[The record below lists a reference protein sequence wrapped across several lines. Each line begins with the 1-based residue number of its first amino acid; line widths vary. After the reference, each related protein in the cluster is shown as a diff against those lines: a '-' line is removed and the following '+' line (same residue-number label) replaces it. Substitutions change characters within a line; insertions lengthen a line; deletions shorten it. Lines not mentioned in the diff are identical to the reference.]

1 MAQETRNAALICT
14 ILTAAAAIGAG
25 LSIVM
30 KNPLPLIILML
41 PAVGYEVYR
50 TEGFYTKIASIAILA
65 VLILEAAIV
74 LGKFT
79 IDLTAILGERFRIG
93 RYRIPLGDVKIV
105 GPAVIMFLSF
115 MLFRR
120 AGGIYT
126 KWLAVVILAGA
137 AALIYV
143 LNPEIISLFKGQG
156 LQEGLRHIR

>member
-1 MAQETRNAALICT
+1 MAQETKNAALICI
-14 ILTAAAAIGAG
+14 ILTIAAAIGAG
-25 LSIVM
+25 LSIYL
-30 KNPLPLIILML
+30 KHPLPLVILLL

-65 VLILEAAIV
+65 ILLLELALV

-79 IDLTAILGERFRIG
+79 IDLTAFLGERFRIG
-93 RYRIPLGDVKIV
+93 RYQIPVGDVKIV
-105 GPAVIMFLSF
+105 GPAVIVFLSF

-120 AGGIYT
+120 TEGIYT
-126 KWLAVVILAGA
+126 RWLAIIILAGT

-143 LNPEIISLFKGQG
+143 LNPELISLFKGQG